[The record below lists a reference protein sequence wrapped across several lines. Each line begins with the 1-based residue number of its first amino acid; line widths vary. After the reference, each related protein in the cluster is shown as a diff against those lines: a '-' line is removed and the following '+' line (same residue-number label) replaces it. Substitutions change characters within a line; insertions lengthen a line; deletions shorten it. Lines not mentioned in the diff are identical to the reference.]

1 MGGGTQLN
9 PWAPIWTPNSASSSA
24 TAAAPSN
31 FEPFDLMR
39 LPDAVVTTVVS
50 FLSSPSDVANCSLV
64 SKPLRQHTQDAELV
78 CDTRR
83 LAAVHCLD
91 AGGPD
96 DEGKKRELLEGISKS
111 MPGTVALLLP
121 SLPLEDNELL
131 RVCQTL
137 PRLQLLDVS
146 SRKLTHCGV
155 TALLQHAAAGG
166 EREAASDKC
175 RVPFYM
181 LNLQRCFQLTTGSL
195 DALLAAPGLSCLALS
210 HLDLG
215 RWGTEAE
222 ALVALSTAAGS
233 LGGRSSDVQALVL
246 QNCLRLHA
254 GAIAALAAA
263 VPSARF
269 LMLGGCTLAL
279 AAFVSPSA
287 AGEPHLPQPV
297 CELLHAS
304 YKAAPT
310 STSATVAAHMGV
322 AQWLLAAV
330 LALPHLVALDLTF
343 FPLPLVAAVRRV
355 LADAELLAGLG
366 RTPVEVW
373 DFANDAATVERA
385 RALLRCHLRPLS
397 PSARDG
403 AVACVGAGA
412 EPGSTTSSAGAR
424 VADLLAEEA
433 VRCAIRC
440 AVNSSS
446 TSRSTPLH
454 MAAMTGKNA
463 GIRKLLAAGAIVDA
477 RDTGGATALFLA
489 SEAGHADVCTA
500 LLAAGAD
507 PTISNAAGESPMY
520 IAALRGHLGCVQA
533 LLRTCTAR
541 GIEWMDPE
549 LYGDS
554 WTPLHAAAVAGREDV
569 AACLLQAAGTSG
581 SELVVAPNKYG
592 QSVVHIAARKGSA
605 QLLRLLLSAGGVEA
619 VVRRD
624 GSGDTPVDVARK
636 NRHTAA
642 LAEFR
647 RVTAM
652 A

>member
-1 MGGGTQLN
+1 MRGTLTLN
-9 PWAPIWTPNSASSSA
+9 PWAPAWTPRRQPAGTSGNN
-24 TAAAPSN
+24 AAAPQQL
-31 FEPFDLMR
+31 EPFELMR
-39 LPDAVVTTVVS
+39 LPDAVVTTVIS
-50 FLSSPSDVANCSLV
+50 FLSSPSDVANCALACKSL
-64 SKPLRQHTQDAELV
+64 KQHTEDAELV

-83 LAAVHCLD
+83 RLLPLET
-91 AGGPD
+91 AGG
-96 DEGKKRELLEGISKS
+96 EGKKRELLEGIPKT

-121 SLPLEDNELL
+121 SLPLEDGELL
-131 RVCQTL
+131 RCVTTL

-146 SRKLTHCGV
+146 SRKLTHGGV
-155 TALLQHAAAGG
+155 TALLQRTAGDKQQDCEHG
-166 EREAASDKC
+166 KC
-175 RVPFYM
+175 RAPASFFM

-195 DALLAAPGLSCLALS
+195 DALLAVPGLSCLALS

-215 RWGTEAE
+215 RWGTEAD
-222 ALVALSTAAGS
+222 ALACLAAGQ
-233 LGGRSSDVQALVL
+233 GARSSVLQVLVL

-263 VPSARF
+263 APAARF

-279 AAFVSPSA
+279 AAFVSPPA
-287 AGEPHLPQPV
+287 AGVPHLPQPV
-297 CELLHAS
+297 LDLLHAA

-310 STSATVAAHMGV
+310 STSATVAAHLGA

-330 LALPHLVALDLTF
+330 LALPQLVALDLTF
-343 FPLPLVAAVRRV
+343 FPLPLVAAMRRV
-355 LADAELLAGLG
+355 LGDVEVLAGLG

-373 DFANDAATVERA
+373 DFANDAATVVEQA
-385 RALLRCHLRPLS
+385 RSLLRRHLHPVS
-397 PSARDG
+397 PSAG
-403 AVACVGAGA
+403 EVTNTAATAEAGA
-412 EPGSTTSSAGAR
+412 SAVSAGAR
-424 VADLLAEEA
+424 VADLLVEEA
-433 VRCAIRC
+433 VRCIVRC

-454 MAAMTGKNA
+454 MAAMTGSIA
-463 GIRKLLAAGAIVDA
+463 GIRQLLAGGAVVDA

-489 SEAGHADVCTA
+489 SEAGKSVDVCAA

-507 PTISNAAGESPMY
+507 PTISNAQGESPMY

-533 LLRTCTAR
+533 LLRTCTSR
-541 GIEWMDPE
+541 GIQWMDPE

-569 AACLLQAAGTSG
+569 AACLLQAAGAAG

-624 GSGDTPVDVARK
+624 GSGDTPVDVAKK

-647 RVTAM
+647 RVTAQ